1 MQILNIDSIKIVQIL
16 SSLFFSIVFFQ
27 SGIDKIIDR
36 KGNLEFFKDH
46 FKDTLLNKI
55 FSPALS
61 ILAFLEITT
70 AGVCLFGFT
79 YSLIFADTTFIF
91 YGLLLAGLVLLMLL
105 FGQRVA
111 KDYIGAA
118 DITVYFIV
126 CIITIMSFNIKG

>member
-1 MQILNIDSIKIVQIL
+1 MKILNFDPIIIAQIFV
-16 SSLFFSIVFFQ
+16 SVFFSIVFFQ

-36 KGNLEFFKDH
+36 KGILEFFKDN
-46 FKDTLLNKI
+46 FKDTPLDRI

-70 AGVCLFGFT
+70 AGICMFGFI
-79 YSLIFADTTFIF
+79 YSLIYVDTIFIF
-91 YGLLLAGLVLLMLL
+91 YGLLLSGFVLLMLL

>member
-126 CIITIMSFNIKG
+126 CIITIMSFKIKG